1 MKVAII
7 EGIRPTLM
15 PEGPQ
20 IEREILGAGIGV
32 NWYGLIK
39 SEEYTLV
46 LRDLD
51 ALIVRPGTPFSKE
64 MVLSLKKAR
73 VIVSLGVGYDHISI
87 DTSREKGI
95 PVCNVPDYGTE
106 EVADSTVAMVL
117 AHQRKIFLFNC
128 HSSCD
133 SDFTN

>member
-39 SEEYTLV
+39 SEEYTSV

-51 ALIVRPGTPFSKE
+51 AVIVRPGTPFSKE
-64 MVLSLKKAR
+64 MVLSLKK
-73 VIVSLGVGYDHISI
+73 
-87 DTSREKGI
+87 
-95 PVCNVPDYGTE
+95 PV
-106 EVADSTVAMVL
+106 
-117 AHQRKIFLFNC
+117 
-128 HSSCD
+128 
-133 SDFTN
+133 